1 MTTFKFAVPCSYT
14 YEIQAQSEDE
24 ARKILQ
30 EKGGLDIRGDLEID
44 EVDYQYATLLE
55 FHDDEADRILER
67 NSNEIR

>member
-24 ARKILQ
+24 ARKVLE

-44 EVDYQYATLLE
+44 EVDYQYETL
-55 FHDDEADRILER
+55 
-67 NSNEIR
+67 